1 MTKENR
7 DRIIPYLQRLFGYA
21 WALTKAD
28 DRAHDLVQDTACK
41 ALSARLTPADDAAYR
56 AWLFKILRN
65 QFLDDQRRAN
75 VIDKRAAESEENNFD
90 VMEYWAG
97 DERLIN
103 KIAVKRALTILTSK
117 HSEILILIDMVGFSY
132 QEASDLLDVPV
143 GTVMS
148 RLNRARATLLTL
160 LESDGGKVVA
170 FSSRRTGRG

>member
-7 DRIIPYLQRLFGYA
+7 DRIVPYLERLFGYA
-21 WALTKAD
+21 WALTKTD
-28 DRAHDLVQDTACK
+28 DRAHDLVQDAACK
-41 ALSARLTPADDAAYR
+41 ALSARRTPADDTAYR

-65 QFLDDQRRAN
+65 QFFDDRRRAH
-75 VIDKRAAESEENNFD
+75 VMDKRAIESDENNFD
-90 VMEYWAG
+90 AMEYWTG

-103 KIAVKRALTILTSK
+103 KIAVKRALTILTPK
-117 HSEILILIDMVGFSY
+117 HSEILILIDMAGFRY

-160 LESDGGKVVA
+160 LESDGDNVVA
-170 FSSRRTGRG
+170 FSTRRTGRG